1 MTGYILWNG
10 QRVAFRAGESLASA
24 LARAGVVDLG
34 RAATG
39 QTRVLFCGIGQCQNC
54 LVRVGGRLTEAC
66 LLICHDGLVAASDAG
81 SESGGHH
88 D

>member
-1 MTGYILWNG
+1 MTGHILWND
-10 QRVAFRAGESLASA
+10 QKLAFHEGESLASA
-24 LARAGVVDLG
+24 LSRAGVVDLG

-39 QTRVLFCGIGQCQNC
+39 QTRAVFCGIGQCQNC

-66 LLICHDGLVAASDAG
+66 LLICQDGLVAVSDMK
-81 SESGGHH
+81 SEVGGRH